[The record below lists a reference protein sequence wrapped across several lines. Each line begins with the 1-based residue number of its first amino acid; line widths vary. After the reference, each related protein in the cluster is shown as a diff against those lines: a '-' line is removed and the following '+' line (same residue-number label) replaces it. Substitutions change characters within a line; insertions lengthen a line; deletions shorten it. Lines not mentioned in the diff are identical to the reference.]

1 MLSDNKVP
9 AMDWFDTHAH
19 IGSQYPYYQCQ
30 QPGTFSTGIDG
41 TIQKVATA
49 ERKID
54 PLGALGFLCK
64 GYLPGNTTMVQGIR
78 RTPWLGAPDGSG
90 GWLYA
95 NVPRHNTSVRPPEEV
110 ASELKAAL
118 LREMLGYVAG
128 RSRVGVLLSGGLD
141 SRIVAGTLRQLQ
153 ETGDYSG
160 QAIAITWG
168 LDDCRDIIYA
178 AEIARRY
185 EWEWIHLTLGPD
197 QLWENIQIGAAMGA
211 EFAPYHLHALH
222 QILRL
227 DGIDAIVAGSYGD
240 SVGRAEFSG
249 TRVWKLKPMLDGR
262 LDRFGLLRPAVRKSL
277 GQELHREIYGY
288 RSHVPART
296 EQQYREIEQQLH
308 YMRRRNQG
316 PMALLAAHVPLFQMF
331 TAPETCGLM
340 WNLEFT
346 TRGDQHYALLL
357 PTLPGKVGE
366 IPWARNGL
374 SLVDGEPTTPDQHT
388 KLSHKYGQWLRKD
401 LGTQMRELLN
411 SEALHRLNVF
421 NPASLTWLARVWPQA
436 TTRTVNQ
443 LDETVA
449 WLGALALFSEQYQ
462 IQGLPAEN
470 RQLLDTWES
479 TRGHLY
485 ASLYQK
491 TREYLRA

>member
-1 MLSDNKVP
+1 MLFDNKVP
-9 AMDWFDTHAH
+9 AKNWFDTYDH

-30 QPGTFSTGIDG
+30 QPTTFSTGIDEA
-41 TIQKVATA
+41 IQKVAIA
-49 ERKID
+49 DRKID

-78 RTPWLGAPDGSG
+78 RAPWLGAPDGRG
-90 GWLYA
+90 GWQYA
-95 NVPRHNTSVRPPEEV
+95 KIPRHNSSIRSPEEV
-110 ASELKAAL
+110 AIDFKAAL

-141 SRIVAGTLRQLQ
+141 SRIVAGCLRELQ
-153 ETGDYSG
+153 ETGDYAG
-160 QAIAITWG
+160 QVIAITWG

-185 EWEWIHLTLGPD
+185 RWEWVHLTLGAEE
-197 QLWENIQIGAAMGA
+197 LWENIHIGAKMGA
-211 EFAPYHLHALH
+211 EFAPFHLHAIH
-222 QILRL
+222 QVLRL

-249 TRVWKLKPMLDGR
+249 TRVWKLKPILNGR
-262 LDRFGLLRPAVRKSL
+262 PDRFGLLHTAVRKTL
-277 GQELHREIYGY
+277 GRELHREIYGY
-288 RSHVPART
+288 RAHISART

-308 YMRRRNQG
+308 YMRRRNQS
-316 PMALLAAHVPLFQMF
+316 PLALLAAHVPFFQLF
-331 TAPETCGLM
+331 TAPETCELM

-346 TRGDQHYALLL
+346 KRGDQHYALLL

-374 SLVDGEPTTPDQHT
+374 PLDGQQTTPDQYT
-388 KLSHKYGQWLRKD
+388 KLSHKYGQWLRRD
-401 LGTQMRELLN
+401 LGSQMRGLLN
-411 SEALHRLNVF
+411 SEALHRLNLF
-421 NPASLTWLARVWPQA
+421 NPDSLAWLARVWPQA
-436 TTRTVNQ
+436 TTRTVSQ

-462 IQGLPAEN
+462 IQGLTVEN
-470 RQLLDTWES
+470 RQVLDTWES
-479 TRGHLY
+479 TRGYLY

-491 TREYLRA
+491 AREYLRA